1 MVRHGAVSL
10 WPDGVGVCGRR
21 CGRRWSDGAGWSPG
35 GGTPLSLPA
44 TPFPRRI
51 PSDTDAD
58 FESDPPR
65 EGPAGR
71 ADRLGGEEPGKA
83 RHGMGGRVVTAAGV
97 TE

>member
-1 MVRHGAVSL
+1 MR
-10 WPDGVGVCGRR
+10 
-21 CGRRWSDGAGWSPG
+21 SDGRTVGRSASAVGR
-35 GGTPLSLPA
+35 SLD
-44 TPFPRRI
+44 TLPRRI